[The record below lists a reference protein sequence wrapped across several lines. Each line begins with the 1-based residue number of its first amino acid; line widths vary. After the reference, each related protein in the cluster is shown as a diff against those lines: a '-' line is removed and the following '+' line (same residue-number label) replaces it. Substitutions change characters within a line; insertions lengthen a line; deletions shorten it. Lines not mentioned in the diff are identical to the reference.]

1 MNKIEI
7 INIYGSID
15 NFQEIFPNDYDRFA
29 EKEEIMVDIIC
40 KESDNFIMV
49 VSPIFSAS
57 IIENILFTNNVS
69 IEIIDTP
76 EAIHDRL
83 IIEEDNTL
91 DYKEHYMREIKRD
104 QTASYNL
111 LKVLLS

>member
-1 MNKIEI
+1 MIDLLRKKKLYQN
-7 INIYGSID
+7 SIS
-15 NFQEIFPNDYDRFA
+15 
-29 EKEEIMVDIIC
+29 

-57 IIENILFTNNVS
+57 IIENILFTNNIS